1 MVLCTHGTFWARDL
15 KLPCTYYITPRP
27 GNKAKKIYSRSV
39 RAGQTD
45 THLSS
50 AITWTNV
57 GRVVILPHKQPRAS
71 CFCWRDLTARCFW
84 GQGEVTAACC
94 GGCCWHSSP
103 EPTALHRGLIN
114 RLCKAL
120 RNFLGGSRGGR
131 VVFNIIILHCYHNDC
146 FERFDLL
153 FQRDFLSDMQEPT
166 PRGRKSL
173 LSERLPVTAQGRD
186 KPLFYFASLPALQ
199 ADDLKDLKPLSLSIS
214 EVKRW
219 LFFFFFFFSL
229 WPPGSLAHSLSKI
242 DPKFLFLM
250 FLD

>member
-1 MVLCTHGTFWARDL
+1 MVLCTHGTFWAKGL

-27 GNKAKKIYSRSV
+27 GNKAKKIDSRSV

-50 AITWTNV
+50 ATTWTNV

-84 GQGEVTAACC
+84 WQGEVTAACC

-103 EPTALHRGLIN
+103 EPAALHRGLIN

-131 VVFNIIILHCYHNDC
+131 LVFNIIILRCYHNDC

-153 FQRDFLSDMQEPT
+153 FFKEIFYLICRNP
-166 PRGRKSL
+166 PRGGGRACSVKGSQLQPRAETSPSFIL
-173 LSERLPVTAQGRD
+173 LVYLLCRLMTWR
-186 KPLFYFASLPALQ
+186 
-199 ADDLKDLKPLSLSIS
+199 DLKPLSLSIS
-214 EVKRW
+214 EVKRRA
-219 LFFFFFFFSL
+219 FF
-229 WPPGSLAHSLSKI
+229 
-242 DPKFLFLM
+242 FLFLSVTSRKLGT
-250 FLD
+250 FLK